1 LRTLLGDLLAHRLAL
16 APEGALGKRL
26 YDVVQGAIQDGSIAT
41 GSRLPATRDLA
52 KDLSVSRNTVLAAY
66 EQLQSEGY
74 LQTRTG
80 SGTFVSDALPESV
93 PETEGVPVSAGR
105 PFNFVRLS
113 SRGSRLLTRSGA
125 GAYQWGAFM
134 PGVPDVSHMPHD
146 IWRKIHLRLS
156 RRMPVEALS
165 YSGHG
170 GCLQLQQAL
179 ADYLRV
185 IRSLNCTPD
194 QILVTAGTH
203 QSLDLLA
210 KMLCDPGDRAWVEE
224 PGYWGIRNVLAVNGI
239 ELLPTAVDDEG
250 MTLPD
255 LSGEARAP
263 RLICVTPSHQYP
275 LGSVMSLQRRHQLL
289 ALAKNAGSWVV
300 EDDYDGEFRFTDS
313 PIPAL
318 QGLAPDAPVI
328 YLGTF
333 SKTLYPGLRLSY
345 MVVPKPL
352 AARMKM
358 AHSELYRG
366 GNGLVQLTLAEFI
379 REGHYAAHVRKMRQ
393 LYSRRRAELVRV
405 IRESLGDKF
414 IAQQSNAGLHL
425 ILSLPDNIDD
435 VALSAELEQNG
446 VLTRPLSAYYL
457 LGTARRGLL
466 LGYACV
472 DEQQMAEKFAPI
484 LACLSRRI
492 TPGELPFHGA

>member
-1 LRTLLGDLLAHRLAL
+1 MRTLLGDLLAHRLSQSSV
-16 APEGALGKRL
+16 GALNKRL
-26 YDVVQGAIQDGSIAT
+26 YDVLQAAIQEGAIAPGC
-41 GSRLPATRDLA
+41 RLPASRDLA
-52 KDLSVSRNTVLAAY
+52 KELCVSRNTVLAAY

-80 SGTFVSDALPESV
+80 SGTFVSEQLPEV
-93 PETEGVPVSAGR
+93 RPENSEPALTSTKA
-105 PFNFVRLS
+105 FNYASLS
-113 SRGSRLLTRSGA
+113 RRGTRVLARSGA

-146 IWRKIHLRLS
+146 IWRKIQLKLS

-165 YSGHG
+165 YSNHG

-179 ADYLRV
+179 AEYLRV
-185 IRSLNCTPD
+185 IRSLNCTAD
-194 QILVTAGTH
+194 QIVITAGTH

-210 KMLCDPGDRAWVEE
+210 KMLCDPGDRAWIEE
-224 PGYWGIRNVLAVNGI
+224 PGYWGFRNVLAVNGV
-239 ELLPTAVDDEG
+239 ELLPTSVDEQG
-250 MTLPD
+250 MVLPD
-255 LSGEARAP
+255 ITTLCEERPVP

-275 LGSVMSLQRRHQLL
+275 LGSVMSLQRRQQLL
-289 ALAKNAGSWVV
+289 ALATSCGSWVV
-300 EDDYDGEFRFTDS
+300 EDDYDGEFRFGDS

-318 QGLAPDAPVI
+318 QGLSADAPVI

-333 SKTLYPGLRLSY
+333 SKSLYPGLRLSY

-379 REGHYAAHVRKMRQ
+379 REGHYAAHVRRMRQ
-393 LYSRRRAELVRV
+393 LYGRRRAALVEA
-405 IRESLGDKF
+405 IISSLGPDF
-414 IAQQSNAGLHL
+414 LAQQSNAGLHL
-425 ILSLPDNIDD
+425 ILSLPDSIDD
-435 VALSAELEQNG
+435 VALAAELEQMG
-446 VLTRPLSAYYL
+446 VLTRALSAYYL
-457 LGTARRGLL
+457 LGNSRRGLL

-472 DEQQMAEKFAPI
+472 EEQNMAATFEPV
-484 LACLSRRI
+484 LNCLQRRLF
-492 TPGELPFHGA
+492 PA